1 LRCRK
6 NRKAPSRRGFSV
18 SAFGCCWPDFTPP
31 RWPEI
36 APALTSLI
44 YVKLDDVE
52 GEVVNIRAAGF
63 QTRNEIIDFHLRKLV
78 FLDGPE
84 GVTKKLS
91 QWH

>member
-1 LRCRK
+1 
-6 NRKAPSRRGFSV
+6 
-18 SAFGCCWPDFTPP
+18 
-31 RWPEI
+31 
-36 APALTSLI
+36 
-44 YVKLDDVE
+44 LDNVE